1 MSESPSTIKLAF
13 GKAASTF
20 SHRGQF
26 PSQDLLPIIPPGAK
40 VASKSAVDQTQA
52 GKIPGRYD
60 FKSGQWWGLTGAW
73 PTMGINAKMQQ
84 EAASWPTE
92 NVGLRAENWP
102 AVDVDVASEE
112 ARDLVE
118 GLVTFHLGNAPVR
131 VRGNSPRALFVFK
144 RIGDEPIRKMR
155 LVFKDKQDV
164 EHAVEF
170 LGAGQQFLIHGRH
183 PSGAFYEWRENADL
197 AIWGANGLTKIT
209 AVEARNF
216 MDALVREIEQRG
228 WKIVR
233 DIRLRPAA
241 SGAGFAVADLEPIV
255 DVKMALSALRA
266 IPNTVDVL
274 PMREDIVG
282 VLAAFKA
289 AVGKDA
295 QKKGVFADVADWATK
310 YDWADQD
317 YIETVW
323 NSLTHVRV
331 GPERLFG
338 LAHQYGFVG
347 DAKADFDDKEDVE
360 QKIAAAKEAQDDE
373 DAKLQV
379 VAKKLVY
386 WPEAQ
391 KWIVK
396 DTGEQLSHNALNCY
410 HGIGTAIAPAG
421 TTGTR
426 SAANRLVNSG
436 LVQRVNGMTYL
447 PGQPQ
452 LVSWEFS
459 GRVAMYLNRWQNY
472 TFALPESVTD
482 DDVRPWLNHVEYL
495 FPDADDRNYLIDFL
509 AHIAQH
515 RGRKIRWAPIIIG
528 NQGVGKDL
536 FLRPLIK
543 GLGKTNFRQVE
554 PQELLGRFA
563 DFYER
568 ELVVVE
574 EVSRSERHDVYEKMK
589 AIISGTASDTVTIE
603 RKFEQAY
610 EVPNVVN
617 FVFFSNHTD
626 ALNLSEDDRRFFVI
640 MSPALAKDAEY
651 YVSLADQ
658 FYREQEGWRSVF
670 AWLLQRDIS
679 KFNPDARPK
688 FNESKATMIEDS
700 LPPMIRKVRRELVQG
715 ALKHRSIITV
725 GELLDTVA
733 SDFSSFDNKTRD
745 LFRFPSHAKKALAAA
760 GWVYRAKQVR
770 LDGEPE
776 RVWCRSQDVAEI
788 DNEALRGR
796 YKAEKEKKLADA

>member
-1 MSESPSTIKLAF
+1 MSETAQTIKLAF
-13 GKAASTF
+13 GKAASIY

-26 PSQDLLPIIPPGAK
+26 PANDLLPIIPPGAK
-40 VASKSAVDQTQA
+40 VASKSAVDKSQA
-52 GKIPGRYD
+52 GKIPGRFD
-60 FKSGQWWGLTGAW
+60 FKSGKWWGLTGAW
-73 PTMGINAKMQQ
+73 PTMGINQQ
-84 EAASWPTE
+84 MITESASWPTE

-102 AVDVDVASEE
+102 AVDVDVATEE

-144 RIGDEPIRKMR
+144 RIGEEPIRKMR
-155 LVFKDKQDV
+155 LVFKDSNDT

-170 LGAGQQFLIHGRH
+170 LGAGQQFLVHGRH

-209 AVEARNF
+209 ANEARSF
-216 MDALVREIEQRG
+216 MDSLVREIEQRG
-228 WKIVR
+228 WQIVR
-233 DIRLRPAA
+233 DIRLRP
-241 SGAGFAVADLEPIV
+241 SVGGAGFAIVDIDPIV
-255 DVKMALSALRA
+255 SVELALAALRS

-289 AVGKDA
+289 AVGKESLR
-295 QKKGVFADVADWATK
+295 ADVFESVSEWATK
-310 YDWADQD
+310 YDWADAD
-317 YIETVW
+317 YIQTVW
-323 NSLTHVRV
+323 QSLTHVRV

-347 DAKADFDDKEDVE
+347 DAKADFDDAADVE

-373 DAKLQV
+373 DVKLQAT
-379 VAKKLVY
+379 AKKLVY

-410 HGIGTAIAPAG
+410 HGIGTVLAPAG

-472 TFALPESVTD
+472 TFAMPEKITD
-482 DDVRPWLNHVEYL
+482 KDVQPWLDHVEYL
-495 FPDADDRNYLIDFL
+495 FPDAGDRNYLIDFL
-509 AHIAQH
+509 AHIVQH

-574 EVSRSERHDVYEKMK
+574 EVSRSERNDVYEKMK

-640 MSPALAKDAEY
+640 MSHAEPKDAEY
-651 YVSLADQ
+651 YVHLADQ

-670 AWLLQRDIS
+670 AWLLRRDIS
-679 KFNPDARPK
+679 KFNPDARPR
-688 FNESKATMIEDS
+688 FNESKAVMIEDS
-700 LPPMIRKVRRELVQG
+700 LLPHVRKVRRELLQG
-715 ALKHRSIITV
+715 SLKHRTV
-725 GELLDTVA
+725 LPIGELLDIVA
-733 SDFSSFDNKTRD
+733 GDFSSFDNKTRD

-770 LDGEPE
+770 LEGEPE
-776 RVWCRSQDVAEI
+776 RVWCRTQEI
-788 DNEALRGR
+788 ANSDGEILRNR
-796 YKAEKEKKLADA
+796 YKAEKEKKLASV